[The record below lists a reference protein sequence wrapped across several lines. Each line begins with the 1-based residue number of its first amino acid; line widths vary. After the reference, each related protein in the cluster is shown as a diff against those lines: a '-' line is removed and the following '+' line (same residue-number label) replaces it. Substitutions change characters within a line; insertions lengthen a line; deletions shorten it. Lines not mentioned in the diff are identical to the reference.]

1 MWSVQASNQTAMMT
15 GCGSVL
21 WCAANPISIQWRRHF
36 AHDLLMFCDAISRIA
51 KSRFSRTAHVHFG
64 FACLSGVFCLRRMA
78 PEILL
83 GERYNEKIDVY
94 AFAMVLLELTSRQLP
109 W

>member
-1 MWSVQASNQTAMMT
+1 MCISV
-15 GCGSVL
+15 
-21 WCAANPISIQWRRHF
+21 SI
-36 AHDLLMFCDAISRIA
+36 
-51 KSRFSRTAHVHFG
+51 
-64 FACLSGVFCLRRMA
+64 CLRGVFCLRRMA

>member
-1 MWSVQASNQTAMMT
+1 MRLGV
-15 GCGSVL
+15 
-21 WCAANPISIQWRRHF
+21 
-36 AHDLLMFCDAISRIA
+36 D
-51 KSRFSRTAHVHFG
+51 
-64 FACLSGVFCLRRMA
+64 CLRGVFCLRRMA

-109 W
+109 WCYSTYSSLSSFWLLSLVSPRPFSPWNFPLAPGLPA

>member
-1 MWSVQASNQTAMMT
+1 MVRSKPSRIH
-15 GCGSVL
+15 L
-21 WCAANPISIQWRRHF
+21 RRHF
-36 AHDLLMFCDAISRIA
+36 AHDSLMFCDAISRNRQKRLFEDCTSA
-51 KSRFSRTAHVHFG
+51 SRCRFVSAAF
-64 FACLSGVFCLRRMA
+64 FCLRRMA

>member
-1 MWSVQASNQTAMMT
+1 MVCTQSLESPK
-15 GCGSVL
+15 
-21 WCAANPISIQWRRHF
+21 AAFQG
-36 AHDLLMFCDAISRIA
+36 L
-51 KSRFSRTAHVHFG
+51 HVHLG
-64 FACLSGVFCLRRMA
+64 VDCLSGVFCLRRMA

-94 AFAMVLLELTSRQLP
+94 AFAMVLLELASRQLP

>member
-1 MWSVQASNQTAMMT
+1 MCVSV
-15 GCGSVL
+15 
-21 WCAANPISIQWRRHF
+21 SIVSEAF
-36 AHDLLMFCDAISRIA
+36 
-51 KSRFSRTAHVHFG
+51 
-64 FACLSGVFCLRRMA
+64 FCLRRMA